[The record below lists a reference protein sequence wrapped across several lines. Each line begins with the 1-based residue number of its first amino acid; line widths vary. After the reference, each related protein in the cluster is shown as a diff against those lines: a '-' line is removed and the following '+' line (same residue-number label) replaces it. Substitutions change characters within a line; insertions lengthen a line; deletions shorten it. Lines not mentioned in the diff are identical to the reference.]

1 MQVALFFGSFNPVH
15 IGHLIIA
22 SYVRQHSPVQQVW
35 LVPSPHNP
43 FKPQASLLNEYH
55 RLQLLR
61 LAVED
66 DADLRVTDIEYHLP
80 KPSYT
85 ATTLAYLREKY
96 PHHQFSLI
104 LGSDSYQNIDRW
116 HNAGFITSQYPL
128 LVYQRPG
135 HPVQINPAHHRVQ
148 LLHAPLLDISS
159 SLIRAEIKAGRSIRY
174 LVPDKVA
181 HEIAIHG
188 YYQ

>member
-1 MQVALFFGSFNPVH
+1 MQVGLYFGSFNPVH
-15 IGHLIIA
+15 VGHLIIA
-22 SYVRQHSPVQQVW
+22 NYVRQHSPVQQVW
-35 LVPSPHNP
+35 LVPSPQNP

-66 DADLRVTDIEYHLP
+66 DTELRVNDIEYHLP

-85 ATTLAYLREKY
+85 ATTLAYLQEKY
-96 PHHQFSLI
+96 PNHQFSLI
-104 LGSDSYQNIDRW
+104 LGSDSYSNIDRW
-116 HNAGFITSQYPL
+116 HNASFITSQYPL

-135 HPVQINPAHHRVQ
+135 HPVQVNPAHQQVQ
-148 LLHAPLLDISS
+148 LLQAPLLDISS
-159 SLIRAEIKAGRSIRY
+159 TFIRAEIKAGRSIRY

-181 HEIAIHG
+181 HEIAIHQ